1 MLQSL
6 VFDWHGE
13 LLFNKVGEL
22 FTLRGKKQSP
32 TLGVYGI
39 HFSSHELQA

>member
-22 FTLRGKKQSP
+22 FTLRGKEQSP
-32 TLGVYGI
+32 TLGVCGI
-39 HFSSHELQA
+39 SLPSHKL